1 MEASIYSFL
10 EDAHL
15 ALEPEEC
22 YKDLDYSEAMR
33 WLLNQ
38 KNRGQGL
45 DEKPV
50 KLSQ

>member
-1 MEASIYSFL
+1 
-10 EDAHL
+10 L

-38 KNRGQGL
+38 KSRGQGL